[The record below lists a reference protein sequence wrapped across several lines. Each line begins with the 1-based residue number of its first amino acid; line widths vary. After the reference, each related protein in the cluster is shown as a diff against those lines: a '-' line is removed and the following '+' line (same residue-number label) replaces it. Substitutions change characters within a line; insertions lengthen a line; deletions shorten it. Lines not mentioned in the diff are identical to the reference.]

1 MLHTV
6 VMLLLFHGTYWEI
19 LSAGLF
25 NTIDET
31 TSPLWAAAFWTLQF
45 GFMLILIGLLL
56 PADREPVRKQFG
68 IGLFLLIALGIIVMP
83 ASGFWLGLPVAIGV
97 LQRG

>member
-1 MLHTV
+1 
-6 VMLLLFHGTYWEI
+6 MLLVFHGTYWEI
-19 LSAGLF
+19 LSAGLV

-31 TSPLWAAAFWTLQF
+31 TSPLWGAAFWALQF

-68 IGLFLLIALGIIVMP
+68 IGLLLVIALGIIVMP
-83 ASGFWLGLPVAIGV
+83 AGGFWFGLPVVIGV
-97 LQRG
+97 IQRG